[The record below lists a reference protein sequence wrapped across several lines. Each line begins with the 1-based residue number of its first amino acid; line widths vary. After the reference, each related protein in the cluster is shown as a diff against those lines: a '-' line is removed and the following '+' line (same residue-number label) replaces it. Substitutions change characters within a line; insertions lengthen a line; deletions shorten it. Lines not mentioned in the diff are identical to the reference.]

1 MKFHIYSIL
10 CLLLFSISSCEEDA
24 LPVLQSTNL
33 VSSIKVIDYNNDGN
47 AADLILLFSVD
58 NPTEADQVQI
68 FLSKSPDL
76 STIDRA
82 FVDNIPAT
90 SLMSVD
96 LSGTEYDIS
105 LSANLTD
112 IDGNAIETD
121 TEYLLGFL
129 VVANGEKLL
138 NQEFAQTSLINQ
150 HFLNGDY
157 QGTWRDQLYSEFV
170 VSAKIR
176 LSLSG
181 GRAGGEFFYR
191 ANFESCCEGTNDGSI
206 SFTLKDDGSLENFRY
221 LQEVVNFNG
230 GPCDGTYTGEGSIK
244 DYTTLV
250 FDFTGEDCE
259 GPHGE
264 GQLILKK
271 E

>member
-1 MKFHIYSIL
+1 MKFFIYSFL
-10 CLLLFSISSCEEDA
+10 CVLLFTITSCEEDA
-24 LPVLQSTNL
+24 LPVLQSSNL
-33 VSSIKVIDYNNDGN
+33 VSGIKVIDYNNNGN
-47 AADLILLFSVD
+47 ASDIVLLFKVE
-58 NPTEADQVQI
+58 NPGEAEQVQI

-82 FVDNIPAT
+82 LVDNLAPA

-96 LSGTEYDIS
+96 LSGEDYDIS
-105 LSANLTD
+105 LPAGLTD
-112 IDGNAIETD
+112 IDGNPIESN
-121 TEYLLGFL
+121 TEYILGFL
-129 VVANGEKLL
+129 LVSNGEKFL
-138 NQEFAQTSLINQ
+138 NEEFGQTSLINQ

-191 ANFESCCEGTNDGSI
+191 ANFESCCEGTDDGSI
-206 SFTLKDDGSLENFRY
+206 SFTLKEDGSLEDFRY

-230 GPCDGTYTGEGSIK
+230 GPCDGTYTGSGEVK

-250 FDFTGEDCE
+250 FEFTGEDCE